1 MCSKPASRSFLA
13 VPPVE
18 SSSTF
23 LEARK
28 VANST
33 MPALSETEMRARV
46 MGTTSAS
53 EPDGIENALIG
64 IVSYESYWAYVRVV

>member
-1 MCSKPASRSFLA
+1 MTARPASRSFLA

-23 LEARK
+23 LDERK

-33 MPALSETEMRARV
+33 IPALSETEIRARV
-46 MGTTSAS
+46 TGTTSTS
-53 EPDGIENALIG
+53 DPEGG
-64 IVSYESYWAYVRVV
+64 G

>member
-1 MCSKPASRSFLA
+1 
-13 VPPVE
+13 
-18 SSSTF
+18 
-23 LEARK
+23 
-28 VANST
+28 